1 MKRFVKI
8 ATFLQQFKGKVTC
21 TYGTESVVLRSRISN
36 PRKKRG
42 KLMRK
47 LAIGLALAS
56 TALATPAIAR
66 DDQWYVGVDGGAM
79 IVEDLQLDIGT
90 LQNAGNIDTDT
101 GYDFGGVVGYDFG
114 GFRLETEVSYRE
126 ADTANFSSS
135 TPQIPGAAG
144 PGLIRG
150 GSYNTGGDV
159 NALSFMVNGMLDFG
173 DDDGLQGFVGGGAGV
188 ARIDLQN
195 QFAAPSWLDDSDTGF
210 AWQALAG
217 VRAPL
222 SDNWDV
228 GLKYR
233 FFNAKGVDLVD
244 RLGRDVST
252 RFRSHSIMGSLIY
265 NFGGAPEPVEVAPPP
280 PPPYIAPPPPPPPPP
295 PVVTCNSGPYIV
307 FFDWDKSNLR
317 PDAAGVLDNAVAQY
331 SNCGN
336 AKVML
341 AGHADKSGTATYNV
355 GLSQRRNST
364 VRAYLE
370 SKGVG
375 AGAIS
380 TEAFGETAPLVQ
392 TADGER
398 EPQNRRVEVSYGP
411 GSGM

>member
-1 MKRFVKI
+1 
-8 ATFLQQFKGKVTC
+8 
-21 TYGTESVVLRSRISN
+21 
-36 PRKKRG
+36 
-42 KLMRK
+42 MRK
-47 LAIGLALAS
+47 LAIGMALAS
-56 TALATPAIAR
+56 TALASPALAR

-79 IVEDLQLDIGT
+79 IVEDLSLDIG
-90 LQNAGNIDTDT
+90 AIDDAASVDT
-101 GYDFGGVVGYDFG
+101 KEGYDFGGVVGYDFG
-114 GFRLETEVSYRE
+114 GFRLEAEVSYRE
-126 ADTANFSSS
+126 ADVDTFTSGAPTINAGA
-135 TPQIPGAAG
+135 GAALA
-144 PGLIRG
+144 PA
-150 GSYNTGGDV
+150 GSYQIGGDA
-159 NALSFMVNGMLDFG
+159 NALSFMVNGLLDFG

-188 ARIDLQN
+188 ARVDVGAT
-195 QFAAPSWLDDSDTGF
+195 FAAPSYLDDSDTGF

-217 VRAPL
+217 IRAPL

-233 FFNAKGVDLVD
+233 FFNADKVNLVS
-244 RLGRDVST
+244 RFGQDVET

-280 PPPYIAPPPPPPPPP
+280 PPPYVAPPPPPPPPP
-295 PVVTCNSGPYIV
+295 PPAPVCNTGPYIV

-317 PDAAGVLDNAVAQY
+317 PDAASVLDNAVAQY
-331 SNCGN
+331 ANCGN

-341 AGHADKSGTATYNV
+341 AGHADKSGSASYNV
-355 GLSQRRNST
+355 GLSQRRNTT
-364 VRAYLE
+364 VRGYLE
-370 SKGVG
+370 SKGVAG
-375 AGAIS
+375 GAIT